1 MFPDGCLACG
11 RPIAHASV
19 KNDGASRW
27 LSSLVAHWGEAACPC
42 PLYVM
47 CYDTMQTCDIN
58 YTAPINDQCCT
69 ALRVCVVTRLW
80 AAASVGESALVGH
93 YGQ

>member
-27 LSSLVAHWGEAACPC
+27 LSSLVAHWAEAACPC

-47 CYDTMQTCDIN
+47 CYDTMQTSC
-58 YTAPINDQCCT
+58 
-69 ALRVCVVTRLW
+69 LRLM
-80 AAASVGESALVGH
+80 GEKLRSRQRIH
-93 YGQ
+93 RYHFS